1 MKTSND
7 YKVLIHKLHEDSM
20 SKILDI
26 ERQNEFSWTD
36 GMLRDCFNADY
47 EIYGIIINQKII
59 AFVIMHFISDE
70 AEILNIA
77 VDKNFRQQGY
87 GRMLLQYILE
97 LSKQKNIKKIFLEV
111 RISNIAAIYLYETLG
126 FKKIAVRKN
135 YYAAGKGR
143 EDAMIYKLI
152 FN

>member
-1 MKTSND
+1 MKTSSN

-26 ERQNEFSWTD
+26 ERQNEFPWTE

-47 EIYGIIINQKII
+47 EIYGITINQQFI
-59 AFVIMHFISDE
+59 AYAIMRFVSDE

-87 GRMLLQYILE
+87 GRMLLQYLSD
-97 LSKQKNIKKIFLEV
+97 LSKQKNIQKIFLEV

-143 EDAMIYKLI
+143 EDAVIYKLS
-152 FN
+152 F